1 MTILIALLAAL
12 AISAVSLIGLVFLF
26 PKEELHG
33 RKMHLLLALAAGAML
48 GNALLHMVPH
58 SLTLEQ
64 QAVEANRP
72 PAILKLF
79 DGHDHG
85 SHQGH
90 DHSADAKP
98 EAHDHDAHDEHAGH
112 DHAAHE
118 EHDEHA
124 GHDHDAHAGHDH
136 DAHAGHDH
144 DAHDGH
150 DHDAHAGHDHDA
162 HAGHDHDAHDAHDHD
177 ADKTTPAA
185 PVGGDTKVDPHD
197 AHGHAGHGHAGMFT
211 CVMLL
216 LGMLGFY
223 AFDLLLQRDSSEGTK
238 GVASEGY
245 MVIAADMV
253 ENLMDGIVVGT
264 AFAISIP
271 VGIAAAITII
281 LHEVPLELGD
291 YAVLRHAGFSRRRA
305 LTINFVSGL
314 ASVAGVAIALVLG
327 LTLSNFAL
335 YVTPLAAGG
344 FLYIAG
350 SILVPRL
357 RSQCCDNHHWQYL
370 LVSMIGVLVMVAI
383 LFFE

>member
-1 MTILIALLAAL
+1 
-12 AISAVSLIGLVFLF
+12 
-26 PKEELHG
+26 
-33 RKMHLLLALAAGAML
+33 
-48 GNALLHMVPH
+48 
-58 SLTLEQ
+58 
-64 QAVEANRP
+64 
-72 PAILKLF
+72 
-79 DGHDHG
+79 
-85 SHQGH
+85 
-90 DHSADAKP
+90 
-98 EAHDHDAHDEHAGH
+98 
-112 DHAAHE
+112 
-118 EHDEHA
+118 
-124 GHDHDAHAGHDH
+124 
-136 DAHAGHDH
+136 
-144 DAHDGH
+144 
-150 DHDAHAGHDHDA
+150 
-162 HAGHDHDAHDAHDHD
+162 
-177 ADKTTPAA
+177 
-185 PVGGDTKVDPHD
+185 
-197 AHGHAGHGHAGMFT
+197 
-211 CVMLL
+211 MLL

-314 ASVAGVAIALVLG
+314 TSVAGVAIALVLG
-327 LTLSNFAL
+327 MTLSSFAL